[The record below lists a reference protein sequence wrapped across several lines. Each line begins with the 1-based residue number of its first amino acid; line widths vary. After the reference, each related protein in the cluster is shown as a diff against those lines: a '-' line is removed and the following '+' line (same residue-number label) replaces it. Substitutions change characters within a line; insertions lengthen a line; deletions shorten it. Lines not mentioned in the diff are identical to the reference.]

1 MYFKIY
7 KFKYILISYMLI
19 KCFRFWGKWHYIY
32 LLNIYSFIFFY
43 MDLIHSVEG
52 HLKLFFS
59 SLNTLFFFY
68 TIIKYTLSDYY
79 ILGKVK
85 FINSFYKIHRWV
97 EPNYLIFK
105 FMVKKK
111 KNLWKNTN
119 KVTRTHQKNNCMM

>member
-1 MYFKIY
+1 MFSVLRKMA
-7 KFKYILISYMLI
+7 L
-19 KCFRFWGKWHYIY
+19 Y
-32 LLNIYSFIFFY
+32 LFIEHLFFHFFY

-105 FMVKKK
+105 
-111 KNLWKNTN
+111 L
-119 KVTRTHQKNNCMM
+119 